1 MRALAVALISACL
14 CRGEWIRVETPGIEL
29 FTDAG
34 ERSGRAA
41 IGRFE
46 QIRSIFL
53 QAGISNAPLRLRVF
67 LFDST
72 NEFHL
77 YHPRTDGFYYPGAD
91 RDYIAFHTGP
101 ESGRVAFHEY
111 VHMVLRHSAV
121 ALPKWFDEGFSEFYS
136 TAEMDRN
143 RLKIGAPIDS
153 HVALLAS
160 EHRLN
165 AAQLSAGSSDSAFY
179 AESWALV
186 HMLTLDNRYSPG
198 FRAMVDAMKEGDTI
212 EALRKAYGR
221 PIEKV
226 QQDLQA
232 YLHGGSFNAAVFH
245 VQLPASV
252 DAPRIEIDASMK
264 ARLALAELLSNDRSK
279 LDRALAA
286 YQALSRD
293 YENRWE
299 IEQGWGEFLARE
311 RKNIEAVEHLARA
324 AGLGSDDPRM
334 YVRYARVLSMTN
346 RDGEAT
352 GALKTAL
359 KLDPT
364 SDDAHFELAVTLVR
378 TGSYREALAEF
389 HAIKHLSP
397 EHAYRYFYHLAE
409 AHYRVGDIAQ
419 TRLLIEKG
427 RAKTRN
433 PEEIAALN
441 RLQQSLDRAK
451 R

>member
-1 MRALAVALISACL
+1 MKNSASDLYPMAVHEYTHLLLRQSRLEIPRWLDEGLAELYSNLQPAGSEIVVGNMIPGRTRVLAREPWIDLRALVSAEANSPL
-14 CRGEWIRVETPGIEL
+14 YNRK
-29 FTDAG
+29 
-34 ERSGRAA
+34 GRA
-41 IGRFE
+41 
-46 QIRSIFL
+46 
-53 QAGISNAPLRLRVF
+53 
-67 LFDST
+67 
-72 NEFHL
+72 
-77 YHPRTDGFYYPGAD
+77 
-91 RDYIAFHTGP
+91 
-101 ESGRVAFHEY
+101 
-111 VHMVLRHSAV
+111 
-121 ALPKWFDEGFSEFYS
+121 
-136 TAEMDRN
+136 EM
-143 RLKIGAPIDS
+143 
-153 HVALLAS
+153 
-160 EHRLN
+160 
-165 AAQLSAGSSDSAFY
+165 FY